1 MSKAKSFVFSLAMKY
16 PIIKKMKQALKKD
29 QGFNVI
35 IIVASVGNKEY
46 WEKRLEASR
55 DEILSPEAK
64 IIVIEEDW
72 PGGAGQLLGTLYAFQ
87 KVNEMMNLKGLL
99 EEKET
104 VAIYHA
110 AGHGKRMAPL
120 CGTEVNNKPGIKL
133 PKMIKIE
140 DKEIPLTVLE
150 AAIFSTQI
158 FAKRREERICVFW
171 GDQVFIPSQRVK
183 RETRLPVEIFG
194 IKKKFTLSKKDWQ
207 KNWQSYG
214 VLIPT
219 KKRRTLLREKV
230 SWSKV
235 QKLLERGYLKEDKE
249 GKITLIKSLGCFS
262 ISLPFLESLLEE
274 FSKEIEGKRRNLS
287 TDFHLWVPLTSRKK
301 EYQSEGGSSIYWERI
316 KKLRKNFLQKIG
328 KKRIIGEKNL
338 GEKTLWWDYGHLKI
352 YYLNLLKL
360 LKRTDEGEAARDFFE
375 AEKSW
380 IKRKIVKN
388 LKIKNSL
395 VINSEIEKGEI
406 ENVILVDSKIKKAK
420 IKNGVIISTQA
431 KGILAPKKTPVK
443 NILLYNVK
451 EEGRMKVFSAEV
463 VADIVPGE
471 GTKIRMRT
479 SLLRDGKRDWQ
490 VRLPRN
496 IFAYGEIERFLARIA
511 NTTLKFRT

>member
-1 MSKAKSFVFSLAMKY
+1 MKY
-16 PIIKKMKQALKKD
+16 QIIQKMKQAIKKN
-29 QGFNVI
+29 QGFDVI
-35 IIVASVGNKEY
+35 LVVASPGNKEY

-55 DEILSPEAK
+55 DEILSPKTK
-64 IIVIEEDW
+64 IIAIEEDW

-87 KVNEMMNLKGLL
+87 KASEEINLKEIL
-99 EEKET
+99 EQKGSI
-104 VAIYHA
+104 AIYHA

-140 DKEIPLTVLE
+140 DKEVPLTVLE

-158 FAKRREERICVFW
+158 FANGSEGRICVFW
-171 GDQVFIPSQRVK
+171 GDQVFIPSQKVK
-183 RETRLPVEIFG
+183 RETRLPVGIFG
-194 IKKKFTLSKKDWQ
+194 IKKIFTLSKKDWQ
-207 KNWQSYG
+207 KNWQQYG

-219 KKRRTLLREKV
+219 KKRRILLREKI
-230 SWSKV
+230 SWPKL

-249 GKITLIKSLGCFS
+249 GKVTLIKSLGCFS
-262 ISLPFLESLLEE
+262 ISLPFLESLFDE
-274 FSKEIEGKRRNLS
+274 FSKEIEAKRRNLS
-287 TDFHLWVPLTSRKK
+287 SDFHLWVPLTSRKK
-301 EYQSEGGSSIYWERI
+301 EYQAESGGGIYWERI
-316 KKLRKNFLQKIG
+316 KKIRRNFIQKTG
-328 KKRIIGEKNL
+328 RKRIIGEKNL

-352 YYLNLLKL
+352 YYLNFLKL
-360 LKRTDEGEAARDFFE
+360 LKRTAEGEAAREFFE
-375 AEKSW
+375 TEKYW
-380 IKRKIVKN
+380 IKRKIAKN
-388 LKIKNSL
+388 LKIKNCL
-395 VINSEIEKGEI
+395 LINSEIEKGEI
-406 ENVILVDSKIKKAK
+406 ENVVLVDSKIQKAK

-431 KGILAPKKTPVK
+431 KGILAPKGKLVK

-451 EEGRMKVFSAEV
+451 EEGRMKVLPAEV
-463 VADIVPGE
+463 VTDIIPGE

-511 NTTLKFRT
+511 NSALRFRT

>member
-1 MSKAKSFVFSLAMKY
+1 MKY
-16 PIIKKMKQALKKD
+16 SIITRMEKTIKKD
-29 QGFNVI
+29 QGFDVI
-35 IIVASVGNKEY
+35 IVVASSGNKEY
-46 WEKRLEASR
+46 WERRLKASR
-55 DEILSPEAK
+55 NEILGPKTK
-64 IIVIEEDW
+64 IVVVEEDW

-87 KVNEMMNLKGLL
+87 KTDKEIFLKLLL
-99 EEKET
+99 EQKGT

-133 PKMIKIE
+133 PRVIKVE
-140 DKEIPLTVLE
+140 DKEVPLTVLE

-158 FAKRREERICVFW
+158 FAKGREERICVFW
-171 GDQVFIPSQRVK
+171 GDQVFISSQRVK

-194 IKKKFTLSKKDWQ
+194 IKKRFLLSKKDWQ

-230 SWSKV
+230 SWGKL

-274 FSKEIEGKRRNLS
+274 FLKEIEGKRRNLS
-287 TDFHLWVPLTSRKK
+287 TDFHLWIPLTSKKK
-301 EYQSEGGSSIYWERI
+301 EYQTDGGGGIYWERI
-316 KKLRKNFLQKIG
+316 KKIRKSFLQKIG

-338 GEKTLWWDYGHLKI
+338 GERTIWWDYGHLKI

-360 LKRTDEGEAARDFFE
+360 IKKTAEGETAREFFDV
-375 AEKSW
+375 EKYL
-380 IKRKIVKN
+380 IKRKITNKK
-388 LKIKNSL
+388 LRIKNSIL
-395 VINSEIEKGEI
+395 INSEIDRGEI
-406 ENVILVDSKIKKAK
+406 ENVILVDSKIHRAK

-431 KGILAPKKTPVK
+431 KGILGPQRAVAK

-451 EEGRMKVFSAEV
+451 EEKQVKVLPAEV
-463 VADIVPGE
+463 ITDIIPGE

-490 VRLPRN
+490 ARLPKN

-511 NTTLKFRT
+511 NSTLRFRT

>member
-1 MSKAKSFVFSLAMKY
+1 MKY
-16 PIIKKMKQALKKD
+16 PIIKKIEQVIKRD
-29 QGFNVI
+29 QGFDVI
-35 IIVASVGNKEY
+35 IIVASAGNKEY
-46 WEKRLEASR
+46 WERRLEVSR
-55 DEILSPEAK
+55 NEILPPK
-64 IIVIEEDW
+64 TKVIVVEEDW
-72 PGGAGQLLGTLYAFQ
+72 PVGAGSLLGTLYAFQ
-87 KVNEMMNLKGLL
+87 KANELIDF
-99 EEKET
+99 KET
-104 VAIYHA
+104 LEQKGMVAIYHA

-140 DKEIPLTVLE
+140 EKEVPLTVLE

-158 FAKRREERICVFW
+158 FAKGREGRICIFW

-194 IKKKFTLSKKDWQ
+194 IKKRFILSKKEWQ
-207 KNWQSYG
+207 RNWRQYG

-219 KKRRTLLREKV
+219 KKRRILLREKV
-230 SWSKV
+230 SWPKI
-235 QKLLERGYLKEDKE
+235 QRLLERGYLKEDKE
-249 GKITLIKSLGCFS
+249 GKVTLIRSLGCFS
-262 ISLPFLESLLEE
+262 INFSFLESLLEE
-274 FSKEIEGKRRNLS
+274 FLKELEGKRRNLN
-287 TDFHLWVPLTSRKK
+287 TDFHLWAPLTSRKK
-301 EYQSEGGSSIYWERI
+301 EYQSEGGSTIYWERI
-316 KKLRKNFLQKIG
+316 KKLRKSFLQKIG
-328 KKRIIGEKNL
+328 KKRMIGEKNL

-352 YYLNLLKL
+352 YYLNFLRL
-360 LKRTDEGEAARDFFE
+360 LKRTDEGEAAREFFE

-395 VINSEIEKGEI
+395 LINSDIERGEI
-406 ENVILVDSKIKKAK
+406 ENVILVDSKIQKAK

-431 KGILAPKKTPVK
+431 KGILAPKETLVK

-463 VADIVPGE
+463 VTDIIPGE

-511 NTTLKFRT
+511 NATLKFRT

>member
-1 MSKAKSFVFSLAMKY
+1 MKY
-16 PIIKKMKQALKKD
+16 PIIKKIKQVIKRD
-29 QGFNVI
+29 QGFDAI
-35 IIVASVGNKEY
+35 IIVASAGNEEY
-46 WEKRLEASR
+46 WERRLEVSR
-55 DEILSPEAK
+55 NEILPPKTK
-64 IIVIEEDW
+64 IIVVEEDW
-72 PGGAGQLLGTLYAFQ
+72 PAGAGSLLGTLYAFQ
-87 KVNEMMNLKGLL
+87 KANEEMFLKELL
-99 EEKET
+99 EQKGT

-140 DKEIPLTVLE
+140 EKEVPLTVLE

-158 FAKRREERICVFW
+158 FAKGREGRICIFW

-194 IKKKFTLSKKDWQ
+194 IKKRFILSKKDWQ
-207 KNWQSYG
+207 RNWRQYG

-219 KKRRTLLREKV
+219 KKRRILLREKV
-230 SWSKV
+230 SWEKL

-262 ISLPFLESLLEE
+262 ISPPFLDSLLDE
-274 FSKEIEGKRRNLS
+274 FSREIEAKRRNLS
-287 TDFHLWVPLTSRKK
+287 TDFHLWVPLTSRKR

-316 KKLRKNFLQKIG
+316 KKLRKNFLQKTG

-338 GEKTLWWDYGHLKI
+338 GEKALWWDYGHLKI
-352 YYLNLLKL
+352 YYLNLLRL
-360 LKRTDEGEAARDFFE
+360 LKRTDEGETAREFFD

-395 VINSEIEKGEI
+395 LINSEIERGEI
-406 ENVILVDSKIKKAK
+406 ENVVLVDSKIQKAK
-420 IKNGVIISTQA
+420 IKNGVIISTQV
-431 KGILAPKKTPVK
+431 KGILAPKGMLVK

-463 VADIVPGE
+463 VTDIIPGE

-511 NTTLKFRT
+511 NATLKFRT